1 MNSLCHQVRRS
12 AFSLALFQPTLRQ
25 TPNLFQQGWVF
36 SDCSAS
42 STRAV
47 SSSSSIATPSSVPPS
62 SPIPAPHT
70 HLAQA
75 EAAAA
80 AGAANIDISHE
91 LLERLKDPSLLHT
104 AGYVDGQWLG
114 ARSGLT
120 YLVLNPAN
128 GKTLA
133 TMPLMRADETRA
145 AIAAAHSVFPQWRAK
160 TAKER
165 CVVLRRWHDLIVQ
178 HSEDIAV
185 IMTMECG
192 KPLAEARAEVAGGIS
207 SVEWFAEEGR
217 RITGDIF
224 ETVSRDKRMITLKQP
239 VGVVGAITPWNFP
252 MSMIT
257 RKVSPALAAGCTVV
271 LKPSELT
278 PLTAIALAEL
288 ADRAGIPAGVFN
300 VVMGDAPAIGNELV
314 GNETVRKITFTG
326 STNVGKML
334 AAGSAASVKRISLEL
349 GGNAPIIV
357 FEDADLELAARGV
370 VASAL
375 RNSGQ
380 TCICANRIFVHASVY
395 DAFCA
400 AVAEGVS
407 KLRIGD
413 GLEGGV
419 THGPLISGAAVERVM
434 GQVTDALAKGAT
446 VLVGGKRGD
455 LAGACSKGH
464 FFEPTVITN
473 ATVDMRCF
481 KEETFG
487 PLIPLFKFATE
498 AEAITLANTTEYGL
512 ASYFYTRDLARA
524 WRVAEELEYGMVGV
538 NEVAI
543 TSEVAPFGGMKQ
555 SGLGREHSKY
565 GLSEFLD
572 IKYVCMGLGYT
583 PPQ

>member
-224 ETVSRDKRMITLKQP
+224 ETVSRDKRMITIKQP

-300 VVMGDAPAIGNELV
+300 VVMGDAPAIGGV
-314 GNETVRKITFTG
+314 DGVFVPRPCTG
-326 STNVGKML
+326 
-334 AAGSAASVKRISLEL
+334 R
-349 GGNAPIIV
+349 
-357 FEDADLELAARGV
+357 AR
-370 VASAL
+370 
-375 RNSGQ
+375 R
-380 TCICANRIFVHASVY
+380 
-395 DAFCA
+395 
-400 AVAEGVS
+400 
-407 KLRIGD
+407 
-413 GLEGGV
+413 
-419 THGPLISGAAVERVM
+419 P
-434 GQVTDALAKGAT
+434 
-446 VLVGGKRGD
+446 
-455 LAGACSKGH
+455 
-464 FFEPTVITN
+464 
-473 ATVDMRCF
+473 VDQRSRRCF

-487 PLIPLFKFATE
+487 PLIPLFKFETE